1 VPDASYRAAMSR
13 RRAADRIR
21 AAAEARL
28 AAVAAE
34 WRPGE
39 PAIGPPEPESTVRLT
54 GWSRSAMRGLAVLT
68 AAVVAIAAYVTWQAR
83 PRAIVEAPVTLAT
96 GPALTGVDPGSTAV
110 APSPPAPR
118 TLVAT
123 ALPTGPTDPAAEV
136 VVHVAGLVA
145 RPGLVRLPAGSRVAD
160 AIAEAGGVTQ
170 RHAAD
175 SVNLAR
181 VLADGEQVVV
191 SLTPAAAAPAS
202 AGQAAAAAIDLNVA
216 TVESLDGLPGVGPV
230 IAARIVAWRAA
241 NGPFRTIE
249 ELGEVSGIGDAI
261 LAQLRPL
268 VRV

>member
-1 VPDASYRAAMSR
+1 MAAYRAGMSR
-13 RRAADRIR
+13 RRASGSVR

-34 WRPGE
+34 WRPGAPVVDAPTPV
-39 PAIGPPEPESTVRLT
+39 PAIRLT
-54 GWSRSAMRGLAVLT
+54 GWAGPAMRGLAVLT
-68 AAVVAIAAYVTWQAR
+68 AAVVAIAGYAVWQSR
-83 PRAIVEAPVTLAT
+83 PRPVVDAPLTLAT
-96 GPALTGVDPGSTAV
+96 GPALTGGDSAPPMDTALTVASTAPADRAP
-110 APSPPAPR
+110 APSP
-118 TLVAT
+118 AT
-123 ALPTGPTDPAAEV
+123 PGAAEV
-136 VVHVAGLVA
+136 VVHVTGLVA

-170 RHAAD
+170 RRAAD

-191 SLTPAAAAPAS
+191 SLTPGPSGPSATGPTAPAVV
-202 AGQAAAAAIDLNVA
+202 DLNTA
-216 TVESLDGLPGVGPV
+216 TVESLDALPGIGPV
-230 IAARIVAWRAA
+230 IATRIVAWRAA

-261 LAQLRPL
+261 LAQLRSL

>member
-1 VPDASYRAAMSR
+1 MSR
-13 RRAADRIR
+13 RGAAAGVRAV
-21 AAAEARL
+21 AEARL
-28 AAVAAE
+28 AAVAGQ
-34 WRPGE
+34 WRPA
-39 PAIGPPEPESTVRLT
+39 PAADSPAPAPPMRMR
-54 GWSRSAMRGLAVLT
+54 GWSGPALRGLAVLT
-68 AAVVAIAAYVTWQAR
+68 AAVVAIAGYAVWQAR
-83 PRAIVEAPVTLAT
+83 PREVVEAPITVAT
-96 GPALTGVDPGSTAV
+96 GAALAGASVTDTDPGPPADSRTADRAADGAVPAPQPSPTAV
-110 APSPPAPR
+110 
-118 TLVAT
+118 
-123 ALPTGPTDPAAEV
+123 AEV

-170 RHAAD
+170 RRAAD

-191 SLTPAAAAPAS
+191 SLTPGPQGQPAGGIAGTAAPAV
-202 AGQAAAAAIDLNVA
+202 IDLNAA
-216 TVESLDGLPGVGPV
+216 TAESLDALPGIGPV

-241 NGPFRTIE
+241 NGPFRSIE

>member
-1 VPDASYRAAMSR
+1 M
-13 RRAADRIR
+13 R

-34 WRPGE
+34 WRPGA
-39 PAIGPPEPESTVRLT
+39 PAIVSPEPEPTVRLT
-54 GWSRSAMRGLAVLT
+54 GWSRAAMRGLAVLT
-68 AAVVAIAAYVTWQAR
+68 AAVVAISGYAMWQAR
-83 PRAIVEAPVTLAT
+83 PRTIVEAPVVLAT
-96 GPALTGVDPGSTAV
+96 GPVLTGVDPGSTA
-110 APSPPAPR
+110 ASPSPPTPH
-118 TLVAT
+118 TSVAT
-123 ALPTGPTDPAAEV
+123 ALPTGPAAPAAEV

-170 RHAAD
+170 RRAAD

-191 SLTPAAAAPAS
+191 SLTPVPAAPAS
-202 AGQAAAAAIDLNVA
+202 ADQAAAAVIDLNAA
-216 TVESLDGLPGVGPV
+216 TAESLDALPGVGPV

-261 LAQLRPL
+261 LSQLRPL